1 MGRPRLS
8 AEQARSVMVIT
19 MIRPQEKVRLTQRAQ
34 QLDESQSA
42 TLRRALL
49 QFLKQEPA
57 AAAREEGK

>member
-1 MGRPRLS
+1 
-8 AEQARSVMVIT
+8 MVIT